1 MRPKGIDMTKISVI
15 IPIYNAESF
24 LNECLVSIQEQTFSD
39 YEAWLID
46 DGSTDNSGTICDNF
60 AANNKLFHVIHKKN
74 GGVSSARNAGLEK
87 VNGEWI
93 CFIDAD
99 DTVEKEYLSTLYQFA
114 NMQKDILIIQGF
126 KTFLPDNTYIDK
138 RFTNQL
144 YNSSEIYKTFQDLN
158 INRCGYPFGKL
169 YNAEIIRHHH
179 LRFVESIHY
188 AEDVMFMLTY
198 LTHCSAIQTVEGM
211 NYNYYIRKNIQSL
224 SKRIFVFESEY
235 ACYQLY
241 LKRIGEL
248 KQRFNLT
255 ETSLRK
261 VYNVISEYLIRRS
274 IGALYQKQTRKPRQE
289 RLIILKRLTPTQL
302 DFLHTYYKEC
312 SWFHKLTVWLLR
324 KHYYYLCDV
333 FNCLIAQGRS
343 IVK

>member
-144 YNSSEIYKTFQDLN
+144 YNSSEVYKTFQDLN

>member
-1 MRPKGIDMTKISVI
+1 MVKISVI

-24 LNECLVSIQEQTFSD
+24 LNECLASIQNQTFSD
-39 YEAWLID
+39 YEVWLID
-46 DGSTDNSGTICDNF
+46 DGSTDNSGTICDKF
-60 AANNKLFHVIHKKN
+60 AAPNKQFHVIHKKN

-87 VNGEWI
+87 ANGEWI

-144 YNSSEIYKTFQDLN
+144 YNSSEVYKTFQDLN

-289 RLIILKRLTPTQL
+289 RLVILKRLTPTQL

>member
-144 YNSSEIYKTFQDLN
+144 YNSSEVYKTFQDLN

-302 DFLHTYYKEC
+302 DFLHIYYKEC

>member
-1 MRPKGIDMTKISVI
+1 MVKISVI

-24 LNECLVSIQEQTFSD
+24 LNECLASIQNQTFSD
-39 YEAWLID
+39 YEVWLID
-46 DGSTDNSGTICDNF
+46 DGSTDNSGKICDNF

-87 VNGEWI
+87 ANGEWI

-144 YNSSEIYKTFQDLN
+144 YNSSEVYKTFQDLN

-289 RLIILKRLTPTQL
+289 RLVILKRLTPTQL
-302 DFLHTYYKEC
+302 DFLYTYYKEC

>member
-1 MRPKGIDMTKISVI
+1 MTKISVI

-87 VNGEWI
+87 ANGEWI

-144 YNSSEIYKTFQDLN
+144 YNSSEVYKTFQDLN

-289 RLIILKRLTPTQL
+289 RLVILKRLTPTQL
-302 DFLHTYYKEC
+302 DFLYTYYKEC

>member
-1 MRPKGIDMTKISVI
+1 MRSKGIGMTKVSVI
-15 IPIYNAESF
+15 IPVYNVVPF
-24 LNECLVSIQEQTFSD
+24 LNECLRSIQVQTFSD
-39 YEAWLID
+39 YEVWLID
-46 DGSTDNSGTICDNF
+46 DGSTDNSSLICDEF
-60 AANNKLFHVIHKKN
+60 AARDKRFHVVHKQN
-74 GGVSSARNAGLEK
+74 GGVSSARNIGLDK
-87 VNGEWI
+87 AAGEWI
-93 CFIDAD
+93 CFVDAD
-99 DTVEKEYLSTLYQFA
+99 DTVESNYLSALYRWVTPR
-114 NMQKDILIIQGF
+114 KDLLIIQGF
-126 KTFLPDNTYIDK
+126 NTILPDNRRVAKDFVTH
-138 RFTNQL
+138 L
-144 YNSSEIYKTFQDLN
+144 YEASEVYKTFHDLH
-158 INRCGYPFGKL
+158 INRCGFPFGKL
-169 YNAEIIRHHH
+169 YNAEIIRQHH

-211 NYNYYIRKNIQSL
+211 NYNYYVRENILSL

-241 LKRIGEL
+241 LERIEEL
-248 KQRFNLT
+248 KQRFNLP
-255 ETSLRK
+255 ETSLWK

-274 IGALYQKQTRKPRQE
+274 IGALYRKQTRKPKQE
-289 RLIILKRLTPTQL
+289 RLVILKSLTPAQL

>member
-87 VNGEWI
+87 ANGEWI

-144 YNSSEIYKTFQDLN
+144 YNSSEVYKTFQDLN

>member
-87 VNGEWI
+87 ANGEWI

-114 NMQKDILIIQGF
+114 NIQKDILIIQGF

-144 YNSSEIYKTFQDLN
+144 YNSSEVYKTFQDLN

>member
-1 MRPKGIDMTKISVI
+1 MTKISVI

-87 VNGEWI
+87 ANGEWI

-144 YNSSEIYKTFQDLN
+144 YNSSEVYKTFQDLN

>member
-1 MRPKGIDMTKISVI
+1 MVKISVI

-24 LNECLVSIQEQTFSD
+24 LNECLASIQNQTFSD
-39 YEAWLID
+39 YEVWLID

-87 VNGEWI
+87 ANGEWI

-144 YNSSEIYKTFQDLN
+144 YNSSEVYKTFQDLN

>member
-1 MRPKGIDMTKISVI
+1 MVKISVI

-24 LNECLVSIQEQTFSD
+24 LNECLASIQNQTFSD
-39 YEAWLID
+39 YEVWLID
-46 DGSTDNSGTICDNF
+46 DGSTDNSGTICDKF
-60 AANNKLFHVIHKKN
+60 AAQNEQFHVIHKQN
-74 GGVSSARNAGLEK
+74 EGVSSARNTGLEK
-87 VNGEWI
+87 ANGEWI

-144 YNSSEIYKTFQDLN
+144 YNSSEVYKTFQDLN

>member
-1 MRPKGIDMTKISVI
+1 MTKISVI

-87 VNGEWI
+87 ANGEWI

-144 YNSSEIYKTFQDLN
+144 YNSSEVYKTFQDLN

-289 RLIILKRLTPTQL
+289 RLVILKRLTPTQL

>member
-1 MRPKGIDMTKISVI
+1 MTKISVI

-87 VNGEWI
+87 ANGEWI

-126 KTFLPDNTYIDK
+126 KTFLLDNTYIDK

-144 YNSSEIYKTFQDLN
+144 YNSSEVYKTFQDLN

-274 IGALYQKQTRKPRQE
+274 IGALYQKQTRKSRQE

>member
-1 MRPKGIDMTKISVI
+1 MTKISVI

-144 YNSSEIYKTFQDLN
+144 YNSSEVYKTFQDLN

>member
-1 MRPKGIDMTKISVI
+1 MVKISVI

-24 LNECLVSIQEQTFSD
+24 LNECLASIQNQTFSD
-39 YEAWLID
+39 YEVWLID
-46 DGSTDNSGTICDNF
+46 DGSTDNSGTICDKF
-60 AANNKLFHVIHKKN
+60 AAPNKQFHVIHKKN

-87 VNGEWI
+87 ANGEWI

-144 YNSSEIYKTFQDLN
+144 YNPSEVYKTFQDLN

-289 RLIILKRLTPTQL
+289 RLVILKRLTPTQL

>member
-1 MRPKGIDMTKISVI
+1 MVKISVI

-24 LNECLVSIQEQTFSD
+24 LNECLASIQNQTFSD
-39 YEAWLID
+39 YEVWLID
-46 DGSTDNSGTICDNF
+46 DGSTDNSGKICDNF

-87 VNGEWI
+87 ANGEWI

-144 YNSSEIYKTFQDLN
+144 YNSSEVYKTFQDLN

>member
-1 MRPKGIDMTKISVI
+1 MTKISVI

-87 VNGEWI
+87 ANGEWI

-144 YNSSEIYKTFQDLN
+144 YNSSEVYKTFQDLN

-333 FNCLIAQGRS
+333 FFFFFAQGRS

>member
-1 MRPKGIDMTKISVI
+1 MTKISVI

-87 VNGEWI
+87 ANGEWI

-126 KTFLPDNTYIDK
+126 KTFLADNTYIDK

-144 YNSSEIYKTFQDLN
+144 YNSSEVYKTFQDLN

>member
-1 MRPKGIDMTKISVI
+1 MTKISVI

>member
-1 MRPKGIDMTKISVI
+1 MTKISVI

-87 VNGEWI
+87 ANGEWI

-114 NMQKDILIIQGF
+114 NIQKDILIIQGF

-144 YNSSEIYKTFQDLN
+144 YNSSEVYKTFQDLN